1 MRLLWYQFQSTMSHN
16 DSSLPLVLLG
26 SNSNIFKLV
35 ELAEACGVAL
45 AGIIDDDYHGEGNYK
60 GIPVIAREADIAEFA
75 HRYQFLCATN
85 WTPDASSARNREKR
99 IRQLTL
105 INQLNLRLATLVSPM
120 SAVSKRSIIRPG
132 TIVYP
137 FASVEPEVIVGSHS
151 ILYDYSIV
159 GHESRV
165 GNNVVLQRHV
175 LVTSLVTVENNVY
188 MGLCSRAC
196 RSNTTIGN
204 GTFVHPN
211 IMILRSTDPN
221 EVVTLAGRKTYPEV
235 VVE

>member
-1 MRLLWYQFQSTMSHN
+1 MLLLWYRFQSTMSRN

-26 SNSNIFKLV
+26 SNSNILKLV
-35 ELAEACGVAL
+35 ELAESCGVTVE
-45 AGIIDDDYHGEGNYK
+45 GIIDDDYHGQGQYK
-60 GIPVIAREADIAEFA
+60 GIPVIGQEQDILNFAD
-75 HRYQFLCATN
+75 RQFLCATN
-85 WTPDASSARNREKR
+85 WTPDPGSARNREKR
-99 IRQLTL
+99 IRHLTL
-105 INQLNLRLATLVSPM
+105 INQHRLTLATLVSPLA
-120 SAVSKRSIIRPG
+120 AVSRFSTIMSG

-137 FASVEPEVIVGSHS
+137 FASVEPEVVVGQHS

-165 GNNVVLQRHV
+165 GNNVVLQRHT

-196 RSNTTIGN
+196 RSYTTISN

-211 IMILRSTDPN
+211 IMILRGTELN
-221 EVVTLAGRKTYPEV
+221 EVVSLAGRKTYPEV

>member
-1 MRLLWYQFQSTMSHN
+1 MKRN
-16 DSSLPLVLLG
+16 DKQRPLVLLG
-26 SNSNIFKLV
+26 SNSNIFKLI
-35 ELAEACGVAL
+35 ELAESCGCRVE
-45 AGIIDDDYHGEGNYK
+45 GIIDDDYHGRGEYK
-60 GIPVIAREADIAEFA
+60 GIPVIDTESNLDKYSDS
-75 HRYQFLCATN
+75 HQFICATN
-85 WTPDASSARNREKR
+85 WTPDPGSARNREKR
-99 IRQLTL
+99 TRQLAL
-105 INQLNLRLATLVSPM
+105 IGQLNLQLATLISPLA
-120 SAVSKRSIIRPG
+120 AVSSRSVIRPG

-137 FASVEPEVIVGSHS
+137 FASVEPEVVVGSHS

-211 IMILRSTDPN
+211 IMILRSTEHN

-235 VVE
+235 IVE

>member
-1 MRLLWYQFQSTMSHN
+1 MHQN
-16 DSSLPLVLLG
+16 DSSRPLVLLG

-35 ELAEACGVAL
+35 ELAESCGVTL
-45 AGIIDDDYHGEGNYK
+45 AGIIDNDYHGQGEYK
-60 GIPVIAREADIAEFA
+60 GIPIIAREEDVAEFA

-85 WTPDASSARNREKR
+85 WTPDPASARNVQKR
-99 IRQLTL
+99 TRQLTL
-105 INQLNLRLATLVSPM
+105 INQLNLPLATLISPLA
-120 SAVSKRSIIRPG
+120 AVSSRSVVRPG

-137 FASVEPEVIVGSHS
+137 FASVEPEVVVGSHS

-211 IMILRSTDPN
+211 IMILRSTEHN